1 MVQKAQKFV
10 AEHGLLIAE
19 ETTAYGT
26 YASPSAPG
34 DAIYVDE
41 PVVVLPQYED
51 DGARTP
57 EAGGA
62 GTYPPSGKSG
72 RFAEFDIATVVRG
85 AGSAYSSSVFP
96 LDIHLLLLA
105 CGHDVTTDSTTN
117 SEKQTYSPNSQ
128 DSTSVSVEA
137 YSRGEFMQ
145 LAGALGS
152 LQIEID
158 GNGYGVAT
166 ASFMSLVSQMPQ
178 DISSFPDLSG
188 IGSQQAPKGESMTV
202 EIGNYTSPRVRAVR
216 FNQNRE
222 VVPRVDTTE
231 ADGHGGFAAVAR
243 EPTLEVDI
251 EAETLSTSSPY
262 HASDKINP
270 YELEDRAT
278 QVTAK
283 AHLGSNQYNRMK
295 ISGDQAVV
303 QDVSEQDFNGVA
315 GWTLTFGMHQSNP
328 QQDDD
333 YSVVF
338 D

>member
-19 ETTAYGT
+19 ETTDYGT

-51 DGARTP
+51 DGQRTP
-57 EAGGA
+57 ESGGA

-85 AGSAYSSSVFP
+85 AGSAYSSSTFP

-105 CGHDVTTDSTTN
+105 CGHDVSTDSTTS

-128 DSTSVSVEA
+128 GSTSVSVEA

-145 LAGALGS
+145 LAGALGN
-152 LQIEID
+152 LQVEID
-158 GNGYGVAT
+158 GTGYGVAT
-166 ASFMSLVSQMPQ
+166 ASFMSLVNQMPQ

-202 EIGNYTSPRVRAVR
+202 EIGDYTSSRVRAVR

-222 VVPRVDTTE
+222 IVPRVDTTE
-231 ADGHGGFAAVAR
+231 ADGHGGFAGVSRAPVV
-243 EPTLEVDI
+243 EIDL

-262 HASDKINP
+262 HASDDINP

-278 QVTAK
+278 QLTVK
-283 AHLGSNQYNRMK
+283 SVLGSTQYNRME
-295 ISGDQAVV
+295 ITGDQAVI

-315 GWTLTFGMHQSNP
+315 GWTLQCGLHQSNP

-333 YSVVF
+333 YSIIF